1 MNLELIHLKSPVGS
15 LVARPAVRIER
26 DATLLWA
33 SHVMADSNVSALLVG
48 AEAEAIVTERDL
60 ARALTDGRTPED
72 SIETIASFHP
82 VTVSAHTPV
91 TEAAALMLNEEI
103 RHLVVDL
110 GEGVTGVVSL
120 RGVMAALLQASNPEI
135 WLESLQVTVD
145 LTPSDCWIG

>member
-1 MNLELIHLKSPVGS
+1 MNLELIHMKSPVGS

-26 DATLLWA
+26 DATLLSA
-33 SHVMADSNVSALLVG
+33 SRVMADSNVSAVLVG

-60 ARALTDGRTPED
+60 ARALANGHTPED
-72 SIETIASFHP
+72 SIESIASFHP
-82 VTVSAHTPV
+82 VTVSGRTPV

-110 GEGVTGVVSL
+110 GAGVTGVVSL
-120 RGVMAALLQASNPEI
+120 RALMAALLQASNPEI
-135 WLESLQVTVD
+135 WLESLRISVG